1 LKKPMEEAL
10 SSMQVTV
17 RIAAGICG
25 MGTELILKGAMD
37 GDYQIML
44 SSDCQ
49 LVQSLAP
56 YLEEV
61 DQLMAAAG
69 RFSKNP
75 IFQAAEACRLH
86 AACPVPTGIIK
97 AYEAFCELALP
108 GNVTITMEKQD

>member
-1 LKKPMEEAL
+1 
-10 SSMQVTV
+10 MQVTV

-86 AACPVPTGIIK
+86 AACPVPTGSIK
-97 AYEAFCELALP
+97 ADEAFCELALP

>member
-1 LKKPMEEAL
+1 ME
-10 SSMQVTV
+10 VTV
-17 RIAAGICG
+17 KIASGICG
-25 MGTELILKGAMD
+25 MNSKIELKGSME
-37 GDYQIML
+37 GDYRILL

-49 LVQSLAP
+49 LVQSLKP
-56 YLEEV
+56 YLEEA
-61 DQLMAAAG
+61 DPLMAAVG

-108 GNVTITMEKQD
+108 GDAAITMEKQD

>member
-1 LKKPMEEAL
+1 
-10 SSMQVTV
+10 MQVTV

-56 YLEEV
+56 YLEE
-61 DQLMAAAG
+61 LT
-69 RFSKNP
+69 N
-75 IFQAAEACRLH
+75 
-86 AACPVPTGIIK
+86 
-97 AYEAFCELALP
+97 
-108 GNVTITMEKQD
+108 

>member
-1 LKKPMEEAL
+1 MRVKVK
-10 SSMQVTV
+10 
-17 RIAAGICG
+17 IAAGICG
-25 MGTELILKGAMD
+25 MNSEIQLEGSNE
-37 GDYQIML
+37 GDYRILL

-49 LVQSLAP
+49 LVQSLKP
-56 YLEEV
+56 YLEEA

-108 GNVTITMEKQD
+108 GDVAITIEKQD